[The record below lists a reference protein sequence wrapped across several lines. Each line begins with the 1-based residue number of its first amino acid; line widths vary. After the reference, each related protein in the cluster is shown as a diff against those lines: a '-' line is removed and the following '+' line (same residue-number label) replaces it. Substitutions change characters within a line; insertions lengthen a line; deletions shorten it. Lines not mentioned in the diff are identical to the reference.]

1 MRENA
6 NGGERG
12 LEGIRAQPH
21 WGEGEDRSCT
31 GRRREASA
39 VAAARRGGGRQARRR
54 NAGGGGLR
62 AAVQGL
68 ADGGVGQAK
77 ELDSSPAEVDLAA
90 NDGTEV
96 DAMAGHPSALPPPP
110 WRSRG
115 GPTAKGFCIFLY
127 LLLLERGK
135 NGLRVGYCRCE
146 ANGGLPLHFASC
158 CWT

>member
-1 MRENA
+1 M
-6 NGGERG
+6 
-12 LEGIRAQPH
+12 
-21 WGEGEDRSCT
+21 
-31 GRRREASA
+31 
-39 VAAARRGGGRQARRR
+39 R

-127 LLLLERGK
+127 LLLLEREK